1 MLNIVYEDEYI
12 LVINKFVDLVVYLG
26 VGNLS
31 GIVLNVLLNYCLEI
45 DKVLCVGIVYC
56 FDKDMMG
63 LMVVVK
69 IIFV

>member
-12 LVINKFVDLVVYLG
+12 LVINKLVDLVVYLG